1 MGKKVQVK
9 LALLVKV
16 LVVLQV
22 KVVLLVK
29 VLVVLRHQDLAKVQC
44 WYFFLLFSHLLLPH
58 LKESKGKVV
67 LLVKM
72 VLLAKVVLLVL
83 LVLLVLPLKLL
94 KRPSHQKIKWTDS
107 IITRDF
113 TTTTTTDSTTTNNR
127 KDSIMSNQK
136 DSTTN
141 SSRKDFITN
150 RN

>member
-67 LLVKM
+67 LLAKM
-72 VLLAKVVLLVL
+72 VLLVL

-136 DSTTN
+136 
-141 SSRKDFITN
+141 
-150 RN
+150 